1 MCLFCPSAIGPPGIV
16 IMKNYRSVLTLT
28 VVVGAIGFAAVKAF
42 GLFSESEGD
51 AEVSSTYVVQ
61 RRTIEDRVVERGT
74 IESQKTVYGKC
85 EIPGRNKITFIVDE
99 GTEVKKG
106 DKVAEFET
114 TEIDKEIKEKEVEIN
129 EAKGKLAE
137 AIQLL
142 SIKQDENDTNIAAA
156 KLAFEIAKIDLEKY
170 EEGDFESEKA
180 DLNRAIK
187 EAEAELE
194 KIRDEKKN
202 IEILVKKGY
211 RTPQQLKEYQLREQN
226 FEFAVERDRQNFKVL
241 VLYDRRKKM
250 IEYEGKVEETA
261 LKYSRAQKTAK
272 AETAKAEAAV
282 ANAESGVK
290 ILEQQLESQRKL
302 REKCTLIAEQDG
314 TVAYANERWYDPS
327 ERIRE
332 GTEMYSGRNVY
343 YLPDMTRMQVKAS
356 VHESVVD
363 KIEAGQ
369 KVDIRLDAFSD
380 RKLSGTVSKVAGM
393 AASSYSSVQNYETII
408 VIDELPKELAIKPGM
423 TAEVDI
429 LVGTYEDVISVPV
442 GAVTEHFERSYVY
455 PLVAGKAERKAVEI
469 GRSTHS
475 FVEIKEGL
483 AAGDVVALDA
493 YQLGMKDFADAEQEA
508 QQSASSAP
516 ARGPQT

>member
-1 MCLFCPSAIGPPGIV
+1 
-16 IMKNYRSVLTLT
+16 MKWILKSTFLALITCA
-28 VVVGAIGFAAVKAF
+28 VVFGALQVP
-42 GLFSESEGD
+42 GLFGESD
-51 AEVSSTYVVQ
+51 ANADISSTYVVQ

-74 IESQKTVYGKC
+74 VESQKTVYGKC
-85 EIPGRNKITFIVDE
+85 QIPGRTKITFIVPE
-99 GTEVKKG
+99 GSEVVKG

-129 EAKGKLAE
+129 DAKGKLDE

-142 SIKQDENDTNIAAA
+142 SIKEDENDTNIAAA
-156 KLAFEIAKIDLEKY
+156 KLAFDIAEIDLRKY

-187 EAEAELE
+187 EAQAELE
-194 KIRDEKKN
+194 KVRDEKN
-202 IEILVKKGY
+202 SIEILVKKGY
-211 RTPQQLKEYQLREQN
+211 RTPQQLSEYRLREQN
-226 FEFAVERDRQNFKVL
+226 FQFQVERDQQKYRVL
-241 VLYDRRKKM
+241 VTYDREKKL
-250 IEYEGKVEETA
+250 IEFRGKVEETE
-261 LKYSRAQKTAK
+261 LKYSRAKKTAL
-272 AETAKAEAAV
+272 AETAKAKAAI
-282 ANAESGVK
+282 ASAERGVK
-290 ILEQQLESQRKL
+290 ILEQQLDTQLKL

-332 GTEMYSGRNVY
+332 GTEMYSGRDVY
-343 YLPDMTRMQVKAS
+343 YLPDMTRMQVKAN

-363 KIEAGQ
+363 KIAVGQ

-380 RKLSGTVSKVAGM
+380 RKLKGTVSKVAGM

-408 VIDELPKELAIKPGM
+408 LIDELPSELSIKPGM

-442 GAVTEHFERSYVY
+442 GAITEHFERSYVY
-455 PLVAGKAERKAVEI
+455 PVQNGKSERRVVKT
-469 GRSTHS
+469 GRTTHS

-483 AAGDVVALDA
+483 EVGDVVALDA
-493 YQLGMKDFADAEQEA
+493 YQLGVKDFADSEKDAEQ
-508 QQSASSAP
+508 SRAP
-516 ARGPQT
+516 EDARPGPQA

>member
-1 MCLFCPSAIGPPGIV
+1 MRNSG
-16 IMKNYRSVLTLT
+16 RS
-28 VVVGAIGFAAVKAF
+28 
-42 GLFSESEGD
+42 
-51 AEVSSTYVVQ
+51 
-61 RRTIEDRVVERGT
+61 
-74 IESQKTVYGKC
+74 
-85 EIPGRNKITFIVDE
+85 KITFIAPE
-99 GTEVKKG
+99 GTAVKKG
-106 DKVAEFET
+106 ERVAEFET
-114 TEIDKEIKEKEVEIN
+114 TEIDKEIKQKEVEVN

-137 AIQLL
+137 AVQLL
-142 SIKQDENDTNIAAA
+142 SIKEDENATNIAAA
-156 KLAFEIAKIDLEKY
+156 KLAFEIAEIDLLKY
-170 EEGDFESEKA
+170 EKGDFESEKA

-194 KIRDEKKN
+194 KVRDEKNN

-211 RTPQQLKEYQLREQN
+211 RTPQQLLEYQLREQN
-226 FEFAVERDRQNFKVL
+226 FEFQVERDKQKLKVL
-241 VLYDRRKKM
+241 VTYDREKKL
-250 IEYEGKVEETA
+250 IEFRGKVEETD
-261 LKYSRAQKTAK
+261 LKYSRAQKTAD
-272 AETAKAEAAV
+272 AETAKAKAAI

-290 ILEQQLESQRKL
+290 ILEQQLEEQRKL
-302 REKCTLIAEQDG
+302 REKCKLLAEQDG

-343 YLPDMTRMQVKAS
+343 YLPDMTRMQVKAN

-363 KIEAGQ
+363 KIAVGQ

-380 RKLSGTVSKVAGM
+380 RKLNGTVSSVAGM

-408 VIDELPKELAIKPGM
+408 LIDELPKELAIKPGM

-442 GAVTEHFERSYVY
+442 GAITEHFERSYVY
-455 PLVAGKAERKAVEI
+455 PVKGGKSERKLVEI

-483 AAGDVVALDA
+483 REGDVVALDA
-493 YQLGMKDFADAEQEA
+493 YQRGIKDFADVEEEA
-508 QQSASSAP
+508 QQSPAP
-516 ARGPQT
+516 GPGPPGPQA